1 MNRTGG
7 AGDADRADSD
17 RSADVVAAMRSVD
30 RARFLPPD
38 QVFHA
43 REDRA
48 LPLFHG
54 QTGSQPSTVA
64 AMLRLLQVPVGG
76 RVLDVGSGSGWS
88 TALLARLVGPT
99 GEVLGLELDA
109 ELCAFGAA
117 NLAPWDMPWARIEQ
131 ADPARLGRPVPGGW
145 DRILVSAS
153 PRVLPQE
160 LVDQLAVGGRMVVPV
175 QTTMTLVVR
184 RADGPPE
191 ISRHGQ
197 YEFVPLRTG
206 STGEASRATGRR
218 DQGWPRGRR

>member
-1 MNRTGG
+1 MNRTDG
-7 AGDADRADSD
+7 ADGAERADAD
-17 RSADVVAAMRSVD
+17 RSADVVAAMRALD

-38 QVFHA
+38 QVVHA
-43 REDRA
+43 HEDRA

-88 TALLARLVGPT
+88 TALLARLVGPS

-175 QTTMTLVVR
+175 QTTMTLVVS

-206 STGEASRATGRR
+206 SAGEAPGATGRH